1 MHIKT
6 KQLAFLGVLAG
17 VSVILMFLGMVIE
30 SNTLFLTAA
39 ASFLIGVAVIGAGI
53 VPGLIFYFVCLI
65 TSLILL
71 PNKLYCLTYGAF
83 GLYILIREF
92 VRAHTDKKVLI
103 WLLRYL
109 IFNMIYIPLLI
120 LAPRLFISRPLS
132 TGIVVVSM
140 IGGQLVLLVMDI
152 AYEKFMK
159 LDLTKRL
166 IMQLKG

>member
-6 KQLAFLGVLAG
+6 KQLASLGVLAA
-17 VSVILMFLGMVIE
+17 VSVILMFLGMVVE

-39 ASFLIGVAVIGAGI
+39 ASFLIGVAVMGAGI
-53 VPGLIFYFVCLI
+53 VPGVIFYLVCLI

-83 GLYILIREF
+83 GLYLLIREF
-92 VRAHTDKKVLI
+92 VRAHTNKRVLI

-109 IFNMIYIPLLI
+109 VFNMLYIPLFI
-120 LAPRLFISRPLS
+120 LTPRLFISRPLS
-132 TGIVVVSM
+132 IGIIVLCI
-140 IGGQLVLLVMDI
+140 IGGQLVLFVMDI

-166 IMQLKG
+166 IHSFYK